1 MVATKRVS
9 CTTAAAPIPNTTLE
23 YEAEGRSS
31 SLDEDLL
38 LMPAELKE
46 ELMPKHVA
54 VIVDGHRRWA
64 KTRGLPPLEGYVALV
79 QPLRRVVKLC
89 LSWGIKIFTVFVL
102 STENWVL
109 RPKLEV
115 EFLLSLFERT
125 INCEIEAI
133 MRERIKISV
142 IGDSSK
148 FPKSLQKMIAYI
160 EEKTKDN
167 SRLHLIV
174 AINYGG
180 RYDVVKACKSVAKK
194 VQDGII
200 HLEDIDEN
208 IIGNDLETKCIEFP
222 YPDLLI
228 RTGGELRVSNFLLW
242 QLAYTELFF
251 NRKLWPDFEK
261 NDFVEALSSF
271 QQRERRF
278 GGGQH

>member
-1 MVATKRVS
+1 M
-9 CTTAAAPIPNTTLE
+9 
-23 YEAEGRSS
+23 
-31 SLDEDLL
+31 
-38 LMPAELKE
+38 
-46 ELMPKHVA
+46 
-54 VIVDGHRRWA
+54 
-64 KTRGLPPLEGYVALV
+64 
-79 QPLRRVVKLC
+79 
-89 LSWGIKIFTVFVL
+89 
-102 STENWVL
+102 
-109 RPKLEV
+109 
-115 EFLLSLFERT
+115 
-125 INCEIEAI
+125 
-133 MRERIKISV
+133 

-148 FPKSLQKMIAYI
+148 LPKSLQKMIAII

-180 RYDVVKACKSVAKK
+180 RYDVVQACKSVAKK
-194 VQDGII
+194 VQDRII

-208 IIGNDLETKCIEFP
+208 IIKNDLETKCIEFP

-251 NRKLWPDFEK
+251 NRKFWPDFEK

-271 QQRERRF
+271 QQRERSY